1 MGKDKSKQQNRSLV
15 IVPIIGLAT
24 IVLIVIVFV
33 RRMRA

>member
-15 IVPIIGLAT
+15 IAPIIGLAAV
-24 IVLIVIVFV
+24 VLIAIVFV